1 MSTLTSSSTRAE
13 INAAYLDNASYEEDG
28 SVAKAKAFITACRF
42 LLLPKVTP
50 ARSMGPDGGGQV
62 EFNLDVVRAEMQA
75 AQLYV
80 AANDT
85 SSYEGFGSVKHA
97 DFTGLRD

>member
-1 MSTLTSSSTRAE
+1 MSTLTSASTRSE
-13 INAAYLDNASYEEDG
+13 INAAYLDNASYEEDA

-42 LLLPKVTP
+42 LLLPKLTP
-50 ARSMGPDGGGQV
+50 ARSAGPGDGGEV

-75 AQLYV
+75 AQQYV
-80 AANDT
+80 AAND
-85 SSYEGFGSVKHA
+85 SGSYEGFGTVKHV

>member
-42 LLLPKVTP
+42 LLLPKITP
-50 ARSMGPDGGGQV
+50 SRSAGPGDGGEV
-62 EFNLDVVRAEMQA
+62 EFNLDMIKVQMEA
-75 AQLYV
+75 AQQYV

-85 SSYEGFGSVKHA
+85 SNYDGFGTVRHV